1 MDTNSQ
7 EHKQL
12 ILRSIV
18 KMSLKTMTLG
28 LILSCVLMIP
38 SLVREN
44 EFSMGLFWVG
54 LSFLI
59 VSIVYALGVAFKKYR
74 MVRSSFDNL

>member
-7 EHKQL
+7 EHQQL
-12 ILRSIV
+12 IMRSIL
-18 KMSLKTMTLG
+18 KMSIKTMTLG
-28 LILSCVLMIP
+28 LVISVILMAP

-44 EFSMGLFWVG
+44 AFSMGLFWAG

-74 MVRSSFDNL
+74 MVRNSFNNL